1 MTDTCESVPSDDELR
16 QRTEALLKAAEGIS
30 LQLQLQTERLSA
42 AIELFDR
49 EIIIPL
55 REGFDK

>member
-1 MTDTCESVPSDDELR
+1 MSEEPPLTDMQMAE
-16 QRTEALLKAAEGIS
+16 RTANLLKAAEQIS

-55 REGFDK
+55 REGFPDK

>member
-1 MTDTCESVPSDDELR
+1 MTDEEPPLTDTQLRDRTDD
-16 QRTEALLKAAEGIS
+16 LLKAAERIS

-55 REGFDK
+55 REGFPEK